1 MAAVFPLDT
10 TKPWIFNGVT
20 YEYDASEDRWFVVS
34 TVATDQ
40 VVDNLS
46 DLERSIDVTNTIID
60 QEIDNRTALLNA
72 AAAKNNQQDAA
83 ILELDARVDA
93 IGATAGILEFK
104 GSYTYVLEKSA
115 AACDSAYIECLRLAD
130 AGADPNGD
138 RITCNRLYNDCTAA
152 IGTALEAGTF
162 TSIGTLDQYLTEEL
176 IIATADIDGTSYD
189 WENLLEAGDYIEIV
203 EQSQQDTALY
213 EVVADP
219 IRSGTEE
226 RVRVKHIKETG
237 AGDGNFNLQE
247 VSEIRVI
254 KQSLGLDLVEAD
266 KRYQQRPYTV
276 AFSNT
281 APTEGQAEDK
291 VLNNGELW
299 YDTQNLQ
306 LFVWNNNAWVTAA
319 SPLSQDIVISN
330 ALADIQALKS
340 KPDITSSTTAPADP
354 TQGDLWFNPSTLKF
368 AFYTAGAWINP
379 DQS

>member
-10 TKPWIFNGVT
+10 SKPWVFNGVT

-40 VVDNLS
+40 VVDSIS
-46 DLERSIDVTNTIID
+46 DNKSQIDVLDTIID

-104 GSYTYVLEKSA
+104 GSYRYVLEKSQS
-115 AACDSAYIECLRLAD
+115 ACDAALRVALEEGMDQYEAMR
-130 AGADPNGD
+130 AH
-138 RITCNRLYNDCTAA
+138 TDCVGA
-152 IGTALEAGTF
+152 IGDPLEPGTF
-162 TSIGTLDQYLTEEL
+162 TSIGTLDQSLTEEL
-176 IIATADIDGTSYD
+176 VIATSDIDGTSYD
-189 WENLLEAGDYIEIV
+189 WENLLESGDYIEVV

-226 RVRVKHIKETG
+226 RIRVKHIKETG
-237 AGDGNFNLQE
+237 AGDGHFNLQE
-247 VSEIRVI
+247 VSEVRVI

-276 AFSNT
+276 EFSNT

-291 VLNNGELW
+291 VLTNGELW

-319 SPLSQDIVISN
+319 SPLSQDIVISG

>member
-20 YEYDASEDRWFVVS
+20 YEYDASEDRWYVVS
-34 TVATDQ
+34 TTATDQ
-40 VVDNLS
+40 VVDSIS
-46 DLERSIDVTNTIID
+46 DNKSQIDVLDTIID

-93 IGATAGILEFK
+93 IGSTAGILEFK
-104 GSYTYVLEKSA
+104 GSYRYVLEKSQS
-115 AACDSAYIECLRLAD
+115 ACDAALVVALEQGVEQYTALRAHS
-130 AGADPNGD
+130 
-138 RITCNRLYNDCTAA
+138 DCVAA
-152 IGTALEAGTF
+152 IGDPLEQGTF
-162 TSIGTLDQYLTEEL
+162 TSIGTLDQSLTEEL
-176 IIATADIDGTSYD
+176 VIATGDIDGTSYD
-189 WENLLEAGDYIEIV
+189 WENLLESGDYIEVV
-203 EQSQQDTALY
+203 ELTQQDAVLY
-213 EVVADP
+213 QVIADP

-226 RVRVKHIKETG
+226 RIRVKHIKETG

>member
-10 TKPWIFNGVT
+10 TKPWVFNGVT
-20 YEYDASEDRWFVVS
+20 YEYDATEDRWFVVS
-34 TVATDQ
+34 TTATDSVFDSISNNKSQ
-40 VVDNLS
+40 
-46 DLERSIDVTNTIID
+46 IDVLDTIID

-130 AGADPNGD
+130 AGADPTGD

-162 TSIGTLDQYLTEEL
+162 TSIGTLDQSLTKEL
-176 IIATADIDGTSYD
+176 VIATADIDGTSYD
-189 WENLLEAGDYIEIV
+189 WENLLEAGDYIEVV

-226 RVRVKHIKETG
+226 RIRVKHIKETG
-237 AGDGNFNLQE
+237 AGDGHFNLQE

>member
-10 TKPWIFNGVT
+10 TKPWVFNGVT
-20 YEYDASEDRWFVVS
+20 YEYDATEDRWFVVS
-34 TVATDQ
+34 TTATDQ
-40 VVDNLS
+40 VVENLS
-46 DLERSIDVTNTIID
+46 DLERSIDITNTVID

-104 GSYTYVLEKSA
+104 GSYKYVLEKSQS
-115 AACDSAYIECLRLAD
+115 ACDAALRVALEEGMDQYEAMR
-130 AGADPNGD
+130 AH
-138 RITCNRLYNDCTAA
+138 TDCVTA
-152 IGTALEAGTF
+152 IGDPLEPGTF
-162 TSIGTLDQYLTEEL
+162 TSIGTLDQSLTEEL
-176 IIATADIDGTSYD
+176 VIATADIDGTSYD
-189 WENLLEAGDYIEIV
+189 WENLLESGDYIEVV

-226 RVRVKHIKETG
+226 RIRVKHIKETG

-330 ALADIQALKS
+330 AIADIQALKS

-354 TQGDLWFNPSTLKF
+354 VQGDLWFNPSTLKF

>member
-10 TKPWIFNGVT
+10 TKPWVFNGVT
-20 YEYDASEDRWFVVS
+20 YEYDATEDRWFVVS
-34 TVATDQ
+34 TTATDQ
-40 VVDNLS
+40 VVENLS
-46 DLERSIDVTNTIID
+46 DLERSIDITNTVID

-104 GSYTYVLEKSA
+104 GSYKYVLEKSQS
-115 AACDSAYIECLRLAD
+115 ACDAALRVALEEGMDQYEAMR
-130 AGADPNGD
+130 AH
-138 RITCNRLYNDCTAA
+138 TDCVTA
-152 IGTALEAGTF
+152 IGDPLEPGTF
-162 TSIGTLDQYLTEEL
+162 TSIGTLDQSLTEEL
-176 IIATADIDGTSYD
+176 VIATADIDGTSYD
-189 WENLLEAGDYIEIV
+189 WENLLESGDYIEVV

-226 RVRVKHIKETG
+226 RIRVKHIKETG
-237 AGDGNFNLQE
+237 AGDGHFNLQE
-247 VSEIRVI
+247 VCEIRVI

-330 ALADIQALKS
+330 AIADIQALKS

>member
-20 YEYDASEDRWFVVS
+20 YEYDANDDRWYVVS

-40 VVDNLS
+40 VVDNLN

-130 AGADPNGD
+130 AGADPTGD

-162 TSIGTLDQYLTEEL
+162 TSIGTLDQSLTEEL
-176 IIATADIDGTSYD
+176 VIATADIDGTSYD

-203 EQSQQDTALY
+203 EQTQQDTALY

-226 RVRVKHIKETG
+226 RIRVKHIKETG
-237 AGDGNFNLQE
+237 AGDGHFNLQE

>member
-130 AGADPNGD
+130 AGADPTGD

-152 IGTALEAGTF
+152 IGTALEPGTF
-162 TSIGTLDQYLTEEL
+162 TSIGTLDQSLTEEL
-176 IIATADIDGTSYD
+176 VIATADIDGTSYD

-226 RVRVKHIKETG
+226 RIRVKHIKETG
-237 AGDGNFNLQE
+237 AGDGSFNLQE

>member
-10 TKPWIFNGVT
+10 NKPWIFNGVT

-34 TVATDQ
+34 TTATDQ
-40 VVDNLS
+40 VVENLS
-46 DLERSIDVTNTIID
+46 ELERSIDITNTVID
-60 QEIDNRTALLNA
+60 QEIENRTALLNS

-104 GSYTYVLEKSA
+104 GSYKYVLEKSA
-115 AACDSAYIECLRLAD
+115 AACDAAYIECLTLAD
-130 AGADPNGD
+130 ASSDPNGE
-138 RITCNRLYNDCTAA
+138 RITCNRLYNDCTGA

-162 TSIGTLDQYLTEEL
+162 TSIGTLDQSLTEEL
-176 IIATADIDGTSYD
+176 VIATADIDGTSYD
-189 WENLLEAGDYIEIV
+189 WENLLESGDYIEVV

-226 RVRVKHIKETG
+226 RIRVKHIKETG
-237 AGDGNFNLQE
+237 AGDGKFNLQE
-247 VSEIRVI
+247 ISEIRVI

-276 AFSNT
+276 EFSNT
-281 APTEGQAEDK
+281 APTEGQAEDT
-291 VLNNGELW
+291 VLQNGELW

-306 LFVWNNNAWVTAA
+306 LFVWNNHAWVTAA

-330 ALADIQALKS
+330 ALADIQALKA
-340 KPDITSSTTAPADP
+340 KPDITSSTTAPVNP
-354 TQGDLWFNPSTLKF
+354 IQGDLWFNPSTLKF

>member
-20 YEYDASEDRWFVVS
+20 YEYDATEDRWFVVS

-40 VVDNLS
+40 VVDNLN

-130 AGADPNGD
+130 AGDDPTGD

-162 TSIGTLDQYLTEEL
+162 TSIGTLDQSLTEEL

-189 WENLLEAGDYIEIV
+189 WENLLEAGDYIEVV
-203 EQSQQDTALY
+203 EQTQQDTALY

-226 RVRVKHIKETG
+226 RIRVKHIKETG
-237 AGDGNFNLQE
+237 AGDGHFNLQE

>member
-10 TKPWIFNGVT
+10 SKPWVFNGVT

-40 VVDNLS
+40 VVDSIS
-46 DLERSIDVTNTIID
+46 DNKSQIDVLDTIID

-104 GSYTYVLEKSA
+104 GSYRYVLEKSQS
-115 AACDSAYIECLRLAD
+115 ACDAALRVALEEGMDQYEAMR
-130 AGADPNGD
+130 AH
-138 RITCNRLYNDCTAA
+138 TDCVGA
-152 IGTALEAGTF
+152 IGDPLEPGTF
-162 TSIGTLDQYLTEEL
+162 TSIGTLDQSLTEEL
-176 IIATADIDGTSYD
+176 VIATGDIDGTSYD
-189 WENLLEAGDYIEIV
+189 WENLLESGDYIEVV

-226 RVRVKHIKETG
+226 RIRVKHIKETG
-237 AGDGNFNLQE
+237 AGDGHFNLQE

-276 AFSNT
+276 EFSNT

-291 VLNNGELW
+291 VLTNGELW

-319 SPLSQDIVISN
+319 SPLSQDIVISG

>member
-10 TKPWIFNGVT
+10 SKPWVFNGVT

-40 VVDNLS
+40 VVDSIS
-46 DLERSIDVTNTIID
+46 DNKSQIDVLDTIID

-104 GSYTYVLEKSA
+104 GSYRYVLEKSQS
-115 AACDSAYIECLRLAD
+115 ACDAALRVALEEGMDQYEAMR
-130 AGADPNGD
+130 AH
-138 RITCNRLYNDCTAA
+138 TDCVGA
-152 IGTALEAGTF
+152 IGDPLEPGTF
-162 TSIGTLDQYLTEEL
+162 TSIGTLDQSLTEEL
-176 IIATADIDGTSYD
+176 VIATSDIDGTSYD
-189 WENLLEAGDYIEIV
+189 WENLLESGDYIEVV

-226 RVRVKHIKETG
+226 RIRVKHIKETG
-237 AGDGNFNLQE
+237 AGDGHFNLQE

-276 AFSNT
+276 EFSNT

-291 VLNNGELW
+291 VLTNGELW

-319 SPLSQDIVISN
+319 SPLSQDIVISG

>member
-20 YEYDASEDRWFVVS
+20 YEYDASEDRWYVVS

-40 VVDNLS
+40 VVDSIS
-46 DLERSIDVTNTIID
+46 DNKSQIDVLDTIID

-104 GSYTYVLEKSA
+104 GSYRYVLEKSQS
-115 AACDSAYIECLRLAD
+115 ACDAALRVALEEGMDQYEAMR
-130 AGADPNGD
+130 AH
-138 RITCNRLYNDCTAA
+138 TDCVGA
-152 IGTALEAGTF
+152 IGDPLEPGTF
-162 TSIGTLDQYLTEEL
+162 TSIGTLDQSLTEEL
-176 IIATADIDGTSYD
+176 IIATGDIDGTSYD
-189 WENLLEAGDYIEIV
+189 WENLLESGDYIEVV

-226 RVRVKHIKETG
+226 RIRVKHIKETG
-237 AGDGNFNLQE
+237 AGDGHFNLQE
-247 VSEIRVI
+247 VSEVRVI

-276 AFSNT
+276 EFSNT

-291 VLNNGELW
+291 VLTNGELW

-319 SPLSQDIVISN
+319 SPLSQDIIISG